1 MNTEFLPAWPFAV
14 SYPLLFGALL
24 LGGLLGGEA
33 ARLLRLPRILGYVAV
48 GFLIAP
54 LARAANLDPLLDQ
67 ARIFVDLALGLV
79 LFDLGRRMDLQW
91 MKRDWTLAAAGLAE
105 SLLAY
110 FAVFGVLLAFDYSAV
125 KAGIV
130 ASISMATS
138 PAVVLLLV
146 QDTRAEGQVTE
157 RSLNLVALNSL
168 LASILTTIMLTSAH
182 LESRVEP
189 EMAILHP
196 AYLFAGSLMLGWLAA
211 STARVCARA
220 VGKTKELHFTLIAA
234 IVVAAVGIAAV
245 LKLSVILALLAFGL
259 FTRND
264 ARNYDLLNVNLAP
277 ASRLLYI
284 VLFVIT
290 GASLPPEA
298 LLGGGAM
305 GLLLAFARAAGKF
318 VGVLSFGSLGG
329 LRLRQ
334 SAGLAATLLPM
345 STLALMLHHAVAR
358 QYPAFG
364 AEIGAAFLSMILV
377 MEVVGPL
384 AVQWGLRMAGET
396 EPAVLSATGRH
407 AARSDLA
414 EEA

>member
-1 MNTEFLPAWPFAV
+1 MNTDFLPAWPFAV
-14 SYPLLFGALL
+14 SYPLLFGVLL
-24 LGGLLGGEA
+24 LGGLLGGEG

-48 GFLIAP
+48 GFAIAP
-54 LARAANLDPLLDQ
+54 IARAANLDPLLDQ

-105 SLLAY
+105 SLLSF
-110 FAVFGVLLAFDYSAV
+110 FAVFACLIALDFAAV
-125 KAGIV
+125 KAGII
-130 ASISMATS
+130 AAISMATS

-182 LESRVEP
+182 LESRMDP
-189 EMAILHP
+189 ETAILHP
-196 AYLFAGSLMLGWLAA
+196 AYLFVGSLFLGWLTA

-234 IVVAAVGIAAV
+234 MVVGAVGLAAL
-245 LKLSVILALLAFGL
+245 LKLSVILSLLAFGL

-264 ARNYDLLNVNLAP
+264 ARNYDLLTVKLAP

-298 LLGGGAM
+298 LLAGGAV
-305 GLLLAFARAAGKF
+305 GVALALARFAGKF
-318 VGVLSFGSLGG
+318 VGVVGFGFLGG

-334 SAGLAATLLPM
+334 ATGLAATLMPM
-345 STLALMLHHAVAR
+345 STLALMLYQAVVR
-358 QYPAFG
+358 QYPELAV
-364 AEIGAAFLSMILV
+364 EIGEAFLAMILI
-377 MEVVGPL
+377 MEVAGPL

-396 EPAVLSATGRH
+396 APEAAATGRH
-407 AARSDLA
+407 PARPDLA
-414 EEA
+414 SEA

>member
-1 MNTEFLPAWPFAV
+1 MNTDFLPAWPFAV
-14 SYPLLFGALL
+14 SYPLLFGVLL
-24 LGGLLGGEA
+24 LGGLLGGEG

-48 GFLIAP
+48 GFAIAP
-54 LARAANLDPLLDQ
+54 VARALNLDPLLDQ

-105 SLLAY
+105 SLLA
-110 FAVFGVLLAFDYSAV
+110 FLAVFACLIALDFAAV
-125 KAGIV
+125 KAGII
-130 ASISMATS
+130 AAISMATS
-138 PAVVLLLV
+138 PAVVLLVV

-182 LESRVEP
+182 LESRMDP
-189 EMAILHP
+189 ETAILHP
-196 AYLFAGSLMLGWLAA
+196 AYLFVGSLFLGWLAA

-234 IVVAAVGIAAV
+234 MVVGAVGIAAL
-245 LKLSVILALLAFGL
+245 LKLSVILSLLAFGL

-264 ARNYDLLNVNLAP
+264 ARNYDLLTVKLAP

-290 GASLPPEA
+290 GASLPPQS
-298 LLGGGAM
+298 LLAGGAV
-305 GLLLAFARAAGKF
+305 GLVLALARFAGKF
-318 VGVLSFGSLGG
+318 AGVVGFGLLGG
-329 LRLRQ
+329 LRMRQ
-334 SAGLAATLLPM
+334 ATGLAATLMPM
-345 STLALMLHHAVAR
+345 STLALMLYQAVAR
-358 QYPAFG
+358 QYPEFAID
-364 AEIGAAFLSMILV
+364 IGDAFLATILI
-377 MEVVGPL
+377 MEVLGPL

-396 EPAVLSATGRH
+396 EPEALATGRH
-407 AARSDLA
+407 PARPDLA
-414 EEA
+414 SEA

>member
-1 MNTEFLPAWPFAV
+1 MNTDFLPAWPLAV
-14 SYPLLFGALL
+14 SYPLLFGVLL
-24 LGGLLGGEA
+24 LGGLLGGET
-33 ARLLRLPRILGYVAV
+33 ARLMRLPRILGYVAV
-48 GFLIAP
+48 GFAIAP
-54 LARAANLDPLLDQ
+54 LARAANLDPLLDE

-105 SLLAY
+105 SLLS
-110 FAVFGVLLAFDYSAV
+110 FLAVFACLVALDFAAV
-125 KAGIV
+125 QAGIV
-130 ASISMATS
+130 AAISMATS

-157 RSLNLVALNSL
+157 RALNLVALNSL
-168 LASILTTIMLTSAH
+168 LASIVTTIMLTSAH
-182 LESRVEP
+182 LESRMDP

-196 AYLFAGSLMLGWLAA
+196 AYLFVGSLLLGWLAA

-234 IVVAAVGIAAV
+234 MVVGAVGLAAL
-245 LKLSVILALLAFGL
+245 LKLSVILSLLAFGL

-290 GASLPPEA
+290 GASLPPHA
-298 LLGGGAM
+298 LVAGGVA
-305 GLLLAFARAAGKF
+305 GLALALARFAGKF
-318 VGVLSFGSLGG
+318 VGVVGFGFLGG
-329 LRLRQ
+329 LRARQ
-334 SAGLAATLLPM
+334 AMGLALTLMPM

-358 QYPAFG
+358 QYPAFRQ
-364 AEIGAAFLSMILV
+364 EIGDAFLAMILIV
-377 MEVVGPL
+377 EFAGPL

-396 EPAVLSATGRH
+396 EPDAAATGRH
-407 AARSDLA
+407 AARPDLA
-414 EEA
+414 SEA